1 MSGIFGTFFVIWQLF
16 WPFSTI
22 FGPFLNWTVTVK
34 KDDLIVQC
42 TLYLL
47 YLLKVMLV
55 TQYFLTRSCIF
66 GVFLPF
72 WLICKCARYWPATVE
87 EDDLI
92 EVREAGLE
100 VHLRNSRQ

>member
-1 MSGIFGTFFVIWQLF
+1 
-16 WPFSTI
+16 
-22 FGPFLNWTVTVK
+22 
-34 KDDLIVQC
+34 
-42 TLYLL
+42 
-47 YLLKVMLV
+47 MLV

-100 VHLRNSRQ
+100 VRLRDFDDQDNDFSVRKFDLFLKL

>member
-1 MSGIFGTFFVIWQLF
+1 
-16 WPFSTI
+16 
-22 FGPFLNWTVTVK
+22 
-34 KDDLIVQC
+34 
-42 TLYLL
+42 
-47 YLLKVMLV
+47 MLV

-72 WLICKCARYWPATVE
+72 WLICKCARYWPETVE

-100 VHLRNSRQ
+100 VRLRDFDDQDNDFSVRKFDLFLKL

>member
-1 MSGIFGTFFVIWQLF
+1 MAKNTRF
-16 WPFSTI
+16 
-22 FGPFLNWTVTVK
+22 
-34 KDDLIVQC
+34 
-42 TLYLL
+42 
-47 YLLKVMLV
+47 V

-100 VHLRNSRQ
+100 VRLRDFDDQDNDFSVRKFDLFLKL

>member
-1 MSGIFGTFFVIWQLF
+1 MAKNTRF
-16 WPFSTI
+16 
-22 FGPFLNWTVTVK
+22 
-34 KDDLIVQC
+34 
-42 TLYLL
+42 
-47 YLLKVMLV
+47 V
-55 TQYFLTRSCIF
+55 TQCFLTRPCIF

-100 VHLRNSRQ
+100 VRLRDFDDQDNDFSVRKFDLFLKL